1 MGLSTALQK
10 QPGELWRCALSSP
23 SGALTRATRAAPQSR
38 TKSKKQQYRFKKVL
52 GVGAFGEVKQAT
64 WTKPGTDEQIE
75 VAVKVMKKKALK
87 GEEAAVFEEIDVL
100 KGLEHP
106 NIVKFYDW
114 FESKDKYYLVFQLAS
129 GGELFDRIARQG
141 RFTEAEAVKVV
152 RELLEGVK
160 YLHSH
165 GIVHRDL
172 KPENLIYVSPDSK
185 DLVIAD
191 FGIAK
196 HFTPGEELFSLAG
209 SPGYAA
215 PEVLLGKG
223 HGPPVD
229 LWSIGVICYTLLC
242 GYTPFRAH
250 DTAGMVEESKRA
262 KIDFQDKYWK
272 NVHAEAKDFIKS
284 LIRVEPSE
292 RPTAE
297 QALKHKWLT
306 DHEPS
311 TEHDLSTGIRE
322 NWDSRKRWKS
332 TINSLIATQRLAK
345 AASVREHA
353 DGDETPE
360 LRSSS
365 ESFRTADGDDPSVE
379 RTDESALHAAGRQD
393 TVTPASHERERQES
407 GGDSMLS
414 RAANAFQKLK
424 VGQ

>member
-10 QPGELWRCALSSP
+10 QPGELASEAERVSTVRALI
-23 SGALTRATRAAPQSR
+23 ATDHVVRVLQ
-38 TKSKKQQYRFKKVL
+38 KQYKFKKVL
-52 GVGAFGEVKQAT
+52 GIGAFGEVKQAT
-64 WTKPGTDEQIE
+64 WTKPSTDEQIE

-114 FESKDKYYLVFQLAS
+114 FESKDKFYLVFQLAS
-129 GGELFDRIARQG
+129 GGELFERIAKQG
-141 RFTEAEAVKVV
+141 RFTEVEAVKVV
-152 RELLEGVK
+152 REVLEGVK

-172 KPENLIYVSPDSK
+172 KPENLIYVSPESK

-196 HFTPGEELFSLAG
+196 HFTPGEELYSLAG

-242 GYTPFRAH
+242 GYTPFRAS

-262 KIDFQDKYWK
+262 KIDFQDKYWN

-297 QALKHKWLT
+297 QALRHKWLT

-311 TEHDLSTGIRE
+311 NEHDLGTGIRE

-345 AASVREHA
+345 ASTLRQSE
-353 DGDETPE
+353 GDETPE

-365 ESFRTADGDDPSVE
+365 ESFRTADGSDHEPKLD
-379 RTDESALHAAGRQD
+379 RTDDQQVSERHD
-393 TVTPASHERERQES
+393 TVNTVTPASHERDSRQE
-407 GGDSMLS
+407 GGESMLS
-414 RAANAFQKLK
+414 RAAKAFQNLK
-424 VGQ
+424 VGSS